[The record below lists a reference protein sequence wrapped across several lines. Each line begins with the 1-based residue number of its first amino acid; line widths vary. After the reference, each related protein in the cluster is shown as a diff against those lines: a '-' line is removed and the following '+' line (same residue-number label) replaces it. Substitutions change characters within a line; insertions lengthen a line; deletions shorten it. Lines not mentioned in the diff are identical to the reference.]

1 MHIIKKLLERIIVFI
16 GKDFTSE
23 KFPKPFNQ
31 IEIWRVRR
39 QINQINV
46 QFGCTI
52 LYLSAV
58 LVSSI
63 VKNNIQ

>member
-39 QINQINV
+39 QINRANPKFCV
-46 QFGCTI
+46 
-52 LYLSAV
+52 
-58 LVSSI
+58 
-63 VKNNIQ
+63 NEE